1 MAGGGAWT
9 ERRRLPGACS
19 AGPGEGFGRRCL
31 LFSSEKE
38 NRQKLFPAG
47 ADAVIR
53 GPRTQPGRH
62 AEPGVPARGRGATQS
77 SGMLRHYPQCPGHP
91 AAGPAGPGGQQGRV
105 REGLNYTV
113 TSRAVFLPFQCFDF
127 PNSLEQF
134 CNQKLLIKEALLINT
149 SVKQRSRQERPGHGT
164 QLPPA
169 GPRPW
174 GVSRRALG

>member
-1 MAGGGAWT
+1 M
-9 ERRRLPGACS
+9 
-19 AGPGEGFGRRCL
+19 
-31 LFSSEKE
+31 LFSSKKE

-62 AEPGVPARGRGATQS
+62 AEPGVPARRPGCHTE
-77 SGMLRHYPQCPGHP
+77 LRDAETLPAVPGHP

-127 PNSLEQF
+127 PNSLE
-134 CNQKLLIKEALLINT
+134 
-149 SVKQRSRQERPGHGT
+149 
-164 QLPPA
+164 
-169 GPRPW
+169 
-174 GVSRRALG
+174 

>member
-19 AGPGEGFGRRCL
+19 AGPGEGCGRRCL

-53 GPRTQPGRH
+53 GPRTQ
-62 AEPGVPARGRGATQS
+62 AGVPRGARGPRTRPGCHTE
-77 SGMLRHYPQCPGHP
+77 LRDAETLPAVPGHP

-134 CNQKLLIKEALLINT
+134 CN
-149 SVKQRSRQERPGHGT
+149 
-164 QLPPA
+164 
-169 GPRPW
+169 
-174 GVSRRALG
+174 